1 MKILH
6 STNAEEGKNG
16 KKPIIFPFKKAKPGG
31 MRWAPRATL
40 RWPRRLAECTV
51 LGGVQW
57 RLAECTS
64 FWDSIDL
71 AHRLKIMPNNS
82 NPINLASILPFL
94 VKNLAS
100 IWLIWCSLAGI
111 ASGMLCTS
119 VPSSI
124 RGA

>member
-1 MKILH
+1 MH
-6 STNAEEGKNG
+6 GSERSAV
-16 KKPIIFPFKKAKPGG
+16 AAGG
-31 MRWAPRATL
+31 MHEL
-40 RWPRRLAECTV
+40 
-51 LGGVQW
+51 LGLY
-57 RLAECTS
+57 RSSTS
-64 FWDSIDL
+64 VK
-71 AHRLKIMPNNS
+71 KIPNNS